1 MLMRRDHKPYAEL
14 FLLIFVSNAQVK
26 RELAMI
32 GDINVV

>member
-1 MLMRRDHKPYAEL
+1 MMRDHKPYAEL
-14 FLLIFVSNAQVK
+14 FLLTLVSNAQVK